1 MSSLVEFTLH
11 AKPGHYEEVAKLYGE
26 FAKRFQEKH
35 PSDELIL
42 LVGDP
47 ASGLVR
53 GIGVLPHDL
62 AEEVNSDEDFAAF
75 NDSVSDLIAG
85 PPERIELDLLDVL
98 KA

>member
-47 ASGLVR
+47 SSGLVR
-53 GIGVLPHDL
+53 GIGVLP
-62 AEEVNSDEDFAAF
+62 DFAAF
-75 NDSVSDLIAG
+75 NDSVADLIAG
-85 PPERIELDLLDVL
+85 PPERVELDLLDVL

>member
-1 MSSLVEFTLH
+1 MSSLIEFTLH
-11 AKPGHYEEVAKLYGE
+11 AKPGHYEEVARLYGD

-53 GIGVLPHDL
+53 GIGVLPHGL
-62 AEEVNSDEDFAAF
+62 AEAVNSDDDFAAF
-75 NDSVSDLIAG
+75 NDSVADLIAA
-85 PPERIELDLLDVL
+85 PPERVELELLEVL